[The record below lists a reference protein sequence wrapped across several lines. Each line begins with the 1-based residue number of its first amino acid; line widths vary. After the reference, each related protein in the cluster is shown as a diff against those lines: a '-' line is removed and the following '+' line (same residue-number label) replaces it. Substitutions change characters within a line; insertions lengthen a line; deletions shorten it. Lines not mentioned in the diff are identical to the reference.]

1 MACSKMRPILRS
13 VKLTKYLQ
21 CVRYSSTEVR
31 HPKLNGL
38 VAVPYTPFSDKG
50 EIKFE
55 VFEKLYKYL
64 ETNHFN
70 GLFVNGTLAEGLSQS
85 CSERK
90 QTAEKWMELASEK
103 MEVTIHIGTGN
114 LQETKELARH
124 AESIGATA
132 ISALPPTYHKPAT
145 EEALVDY
152 LEQVVTAAPN
162 TRFIYYEYNITTG
175 VYLNIP
181 RFLEL
186 ANKRIPTLCGLKHT
200 SPELPSLLNCS
211 TVCGEKYQVMYGTTD
226 QYLPT
231 LSLGIPDVITA
242 PFMGTFFHDI
252 KTAYNHGNMQEAQKI
267 QRRAQQLY
275 NIQSKF
281 HPGIPGSK
289 ALFELLTGIE
299 VGPPRLPLHGLSRE
313 KRAKLS
319 AALQEVGFLWDV
331 FGDST
336 VKLEI

>member
-1 MACSKMRPILRS
+1 MRLLIRSKLLI
-13 VKLTKYLQ
+13 KHLQ
-21 CVRYSSTEVR
+21 YIRYTSSEAG

-50 EIKFE
+50 EIKFD

-64 ETNHFN
+64 EANHFT
-70 GLFVNGTLAEGLSQS
+70 GLFVNGTVAEGLSQS

-90 QTAEKWMELASEK
+90 KTAEKWMDLASDK
-103 MEVTIHIGTGN
+103 MEVTVHIGTSN

-152 LEQVVTAAPN
+152 LEQVVTEAPK
-162 TRFIYYEYNITTG
+162 TPFIYYEYNITTG

-186 ANKRIPTLCGLKHT
+186 ASKRIPTLCGLKHT
-200 SPELPSLLNCS
+200 SPELPALLNCS
-211 TVCGEKYQVMYGTTD
+211 TVCGGKYQVLTGTTA
-226 QYLPT
+226 QYLPS
-231 LSLGIPDVITA
+231 LSLGISDVITV

-252 KTAYNHGNMQEAQKI
+252 KTAYSHADMQEAQKI

-281 HPGIPGSK
+281 NPGIPGSK
-289 ALFELLTGIE
+289 AVFELLTGIK
-299 VGPPRLPLHGLSRE
+299 VGPPRLPLHGFSGA
-313 KRAKLS
+313 KRAELS

-336 VKLEI
+336 VKFE